1 MKKLSELKTTADLVK
16 AILQEDERA
25 RNNDGILY
33 SRVCEVIG
41 ARVGLNL
48 NDMSVTRFFYNL
60 TGLTAFPAPETVRRA
75 RQKIQATH
83 PELAASERVQRA
95 RGELEPEFRAFAREG
110 M

>member
-1 MKKLSELKTTADLVK
+1 MRKYAELKTTAALVK
-16 AILQEDERA
+16 AILLEDERA

-41 ARVGLNL
+41 ARVDLNL
-48 NDMSVTRFFYNL
+48 VTRFFYNL
-60 TGLTAFPAPETVRRA
+60 TGLTAFPAPETVIRA